1 VENFSDKV
9 HIGELIAVSQVFEL
23 NPYRM
28 LIMLEQGS
36 MEVFEDKETF
46 LDKYGDRE
54 DFEDLDWCELNNG
67 KVFVK
72 LD

>member
-1 VENFSDKV
+1 MENFSDKV

-28 LIMLEQGS
+28 VLMLEQGS
-36 MEVFEDKETF
+36 IEVFEDKETF

-54 DFEDLDWCELNNG
+54 DFEELDWCELNNG

>member
-1 VENFSDKV
+1 MENFSDKV

>member
-1 VENFSDKV
+1 
-9 HIGELIAVSQVFEL
+9 
-23 NPYRM
+23 
-28 LIMLEQGS
+28 